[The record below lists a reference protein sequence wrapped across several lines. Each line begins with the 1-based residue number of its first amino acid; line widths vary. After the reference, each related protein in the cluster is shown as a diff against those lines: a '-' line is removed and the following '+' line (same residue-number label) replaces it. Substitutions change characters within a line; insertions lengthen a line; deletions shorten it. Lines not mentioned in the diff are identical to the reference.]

1 MDLDKQ
7 LLGAKVKI
15 KTWEKQFIRLNL
27 RVPESADIKTAPA
40 DIRGKNQR
48 GFILSNIKVLE
59 VFVGLLLTG
68 RY

>member
-48 GFILSNIKVLE
+48 GSVLSNIKVLE